1 MDTSENLNGE
11 KDNLCVAGR
20 KQMWKILKKKYPKT
34 SPDVP
39 VGKKDKSGNLI
50 TNHKGLKQLY
60 LETYMHRL
68 RNRPIK
74 KDFEEI
80 EELKNKLFSRERL
93 IPEFFRP

>member
-1 MDTSENLNGE
+1 
-11 KDNLCVAGR
+11 
-20 KQMWKILKKKYPKT
+20 MWKILKKKYPET

-68 RNRPIK
+68 RNIPIK
-74 KDFEEI
+74 NTLMK
-80 EELKNKLFSRERL
+80 
-93 IPEFFRP
+93 